1 MRRTLFMLVFLALLV
16 AAAPAQAGDDQI
28 VITGDVE
35 VPRGETV
42 GDVFVVHGSVR
53 IDGRVT
59 GDIVAFDAPVRINGP
74 VEGEVVAFTERI
86 VIGPGGHV
94 DGDVSY
100 WDKSPAITVP
110 GAVGGKTEKL
120 DFDEFAAPLGIF
132 AAWIAVWL
140 AMSVSTLLLGMAL
153 LWLAPRSLEA
163 AREVARTS
171 TGAAIGIGLAVFF
184 GLPAVAVLLMI
195 TLVGL
200 PLGFALLLA
209 LLPIYAIGYTTS
221 AFLLGRAIVKPPTG
235 RFLAF
240 LAGWGILR
248 VVAIVPILGG
258 LTWFATVV
266 VGLGAIA
273 VAGYRARGRATA
285 ESDAVPVASPPPAAP
300 PVAEAGDVPG
310 EP

>member
-28 VITGDVE
+28 VITGDVVVTRE
-35 VPRGETV
+35 DTV
-42 GDVFVVHGSVR
+42 GDVVVGHGSVR

-74 VEGEVVAFTERI
+74 VEGDVVTFAERAF
-86 VIGPGGHV
+86 IGPGGRV

-100 WDKSPAITVP
+100 GDKDPVITVP

-120 DFDEFAAPLGIF
+120 DFDEFISPLGMF
-132 AAWIAVWL
+132 AAWIALWL
-140 AMSVSTLLLGMAL
+140 AMSISTLLLGLAL

-171 TGAAIGIGLAVFF
+171 TGPAIGIGLAVFF
-184 GLPAVAVLLMI
+184 GLPAVALLLMI
-195 TLVGL
+195 TLLGL
-200 PLGFALLLA
+200 PLGIALLLA
-209 LLPIYAIGYTTS
+209 LLPIYAVAYATS
-221 AFLLGRAIVKPPTG
+221 AFMLGRAIVKPPTS

-248 VVAIVPILGG
+248 VIALVPGLG
-258 LTWFATVV
+258 LLAWLAATVF
-266 VGLGAIA
+266 GLGALGIA
-273 VAGYRARGRATA
+273 LWRSRRDPATG
-285 ESDAVPVASPPPAAP
+285 SPQLPLPA
-300 PVAEAGDVPG
+300 
-310 EP
+310 